1 MSSETNPYT
10 AAERRAVAE
19 RAAALLQEHLDE
31 LTAAAEDVEQATGI
45 RIVRRHHHI
54 LDARRRD
61 LEALRMQAQAW
72 ILVMAIVD
80 RLMPPGDT
88 RSLGDVCKTLPAR
101 ELAQLRRALRLAGAL
116 DDGGLIP

>member
-10 AAERRAVAE
+10 DAERRAVAE
-19 RAAALLQEHLDE
+19 RAAALLQASLDGI
-31 LTAAAEDVEQATGI
+31 TAAAEDVEQATGV
-45 RIVRRHHHI
+45 RIVRRRHHV

-61 LEALRMQAQAW
+61 LEALRAQAQAW
-72 ILVMAIVD
+72 LLVMAIID

-88 RSLGDVCKTLPAR
+88 RSLGDICKTLPAR

-116 DDGGLIP
+116 NDGGLIP